1 MFAKRLKQTLLS
13 DSEHSPGSYGRGIYA
28 GHSTFGQDF
37 STPGSYG
44 RGEYAGHSTHQID
57 FSSQGSFGHV
67 EYRDRNT
74 HHIKVAT
81 QGCFAS
87 RTLPISDAEAS
98 DKQIFHISDPAVEL

>member
-1 MFAKRLKQTLLS
+1 MVPKRLFQTRAV
-13 DSEHSPGSYGRGIYA
+13 DSEQTQGSYGRGVY
-28 GHSTFGQDF
+28 GEHTTFTQDF

-67 EYRDRNT
+67 EYADRNT

-87 RTLPISDAEAS
+87 PALANSASEPEREQISY
-98 DKQIFHISDPAVEL
+98 FPDPAV